1 MEIRIHQLRKTFRT
15 AEGDVAALRDVTLT
29 VPAHQVTTLLGPS
42 GCGKT
47 TLLRCIAGLESPD
60 AGEIAFG
67 EQVVWSRGD
76 GGLPKS
82 VPPDR
87 RGVSMVFQ
95 TYAIWPH
102 MTVFQNVAYPLEAR
116 GLSRA
121 EIARRVREALEFVQL
136 SGFERRPATAL
147 SGGQQQRV
155 ALARALVSQPR
166 IILFDEPLSNLDAKL
181 REETRRDLR
190 KLLTQLGITAL
201 YVTHDRLEALALS
214 DLVVVMKDGAVVE
227 MGTPHEIYFRPRS
240 RFVVEFL
247 GGSNFVD
254 GTVAGRDGDRVR
266 VETPL
271 GLLLCEGQAGA
282 SPGSRVTVYIRTEAI
297 RPAAPGDEGRPNVV
311 RGRLQSLI
319 FLGEHYDAEVTVQ
332 ETRLTMRLGSTTPPA
347 QEGQELA
354 LVIEPAG
361 CRILE

>member
-1 MEIRIHQLRKTFRT
+1 MDIRIRHLRKTFHT
-15 AEGDVAALRDVTLT
+15 PEGDVAALRDVTLT
-29 VPAHQVTTLLGPS
+29 IPAGRVTTLLGPS

-67 EQVVWSRGD
+67 EQVVWSKGD
-76 GGLPKS
+76 GGAPKS
-82 VPPDR
+82 VPPHR
-87 RGVSMVFQ
+87 RGVAMVFQ

-116 GLSRA
+116 GLPRS
-121 EIARRVREALEFVQL
+121 EVARRVREALEFVQL

-214 DLVVVMKDGAVVE
+214 DLVVVMKDGAIVE
-227 MGTPHEIYFRPRS
+227 MGTPQEIYFRPRS

-247 GGSNFVD
+247 GGSNFVE
-254 GTVAGRDGDRVR
+254 GTVIGRDGDLVR

-271 GLLLCEGQAGA
+271 GSLLCEGANA
-282 SPGSRVTVYIRTEAI
+282 APGSRVTVYIRTEAI
-297 RPAAPGDEGRPNVV
+297 RLAAPGDEGLPNVV

-319 FLGEHYDAEVTVQ
+319 FLGEYYDAEIAVQ
-332 ETRLTMRLGSTTPPA
+332 ETRLAMRLGSTTPPP
-347 QEGQELA
+347 QEGQQVA
-354 LVIEPAG
+354 VVIEPAG